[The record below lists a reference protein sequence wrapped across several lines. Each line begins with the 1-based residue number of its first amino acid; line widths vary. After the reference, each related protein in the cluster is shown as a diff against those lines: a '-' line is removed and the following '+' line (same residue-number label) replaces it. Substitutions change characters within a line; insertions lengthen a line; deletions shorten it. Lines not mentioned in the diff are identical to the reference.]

1 MTDENS
7 NKGRAGK
14 EKTRS
19 KAVRKPRKPEGNGQL
34 PHTQTSL
41 DTDTPTP
48 SLDAGLQVCP
58 VVGVGASARGLE
70 AFKALL
76 HAVPPSSGLAF
87 VLIQHLDPDHESMMV
102 ELLSRT
108 TGMKVLQITDGM
120 PVQPNHVYVIPPK
133 AFVTLRGQTLHLA
146 SPSEPRG
153 LRMPID
159 IFFRSLAEE
168 RGKDAICI
176 VLSGTGTDGT
186 RGLQAVKQQGGRAIV
201 QDPETAGYDG
211 MPKSAIATGLV
222 DEVCPPE
229 DMAHYLL
236 GASEPPGPDLARARP
251 LVAMPDAE
259 QIDPVLALLKVRLN
273 FDFSYYKKT
282 TLVRR
287 AERRMGML
295 NVSDMAG
302 YLGILRE
309 DDDELKALFKDLLIS
324 VTSFFRDP
332 ETMQELSEK
341 VVPELVYRVSG
352 DRPLRIWIPGCAT
365 GEEAYSIAILFVEGF
380 RAAGIT
386 PSYQI
391 FATDVD
397 KEALEVGRNGTYS
410 DSIRADVTPE
420 RLNRFFTQD
429 GQTFR
434 VNNELRENVVF
445 AAQNL
450 IADPPFSRMD
460 LISCRNLLIYLTP
473 QIQKKIIPLFSF
485 ALRTDGYLCL
495 GTSETVGRY
504 GDLFRQIGKKIRIYQ
519 KIRAAGQNLLSFPV
533 SSDDGFSSAALAHGA
548 ELQSRSV
555 SHEDLVHRTLLDVF
569 APAAVLI
576 DQNMTV
582 QYFHGRTHAYLS
594 QPVGEPT
601 RNLLDLAGPVLRGSI
616 RALVAKAVQTGAIAA
631 SAAVRL
637 TAESGPGRRLKITA
651 IPLRNNAEG
660 SLVVTFEDIARAVT
674 SVPVFEG
681 KPMDNAG
688 ILQQLEYELKTT
700 REDLQSTIEELETSN
715 EELKASNEEVM
726 SMNEE
731 LQSTNE
737 ELETSKEEL
746 QSVNEELSTVNVQLQ
761 EKLNELEATNNDF
774 ANLLAS
780 TDMATIFLDL
790 DLCIKRYTPAT
801 QHLFN
806 VISSD
811 IGRPLTD
818 ISFNVDDPGLVAD
831 IRRVMDNLVPM
842 EREVRAVTIG
852 SAQAEWYWRR
862 VLPYRT
868 HDNKIAG
875 TVITYA
881 KITDPVRSREILVAS
896 EAGLQAAERLA
907 RLGSWTYDLETD
919 TAVFSPE
926 LRRIFGLGS
935 DQIPGDIAS
944 ILAVIEPDDRR
955 RLRKIAETA
964 LNTGAPCDTQFLIHL
979 PNDTAKVIHARVE
992 AVTATEGHGR
1002 RIRGTVH
1009 DITDRTRSRE
1019 S

>member
-1 MTDENS
+1 M
-7 NKGRAGK
+7 A
-14 EKTRS
+14 
-19 KAVRKPRKPEGNGQL
+19 RKPRKPNANRQL
-34 PHTQTSL
+34 PHAEMSL
-41 DTDTPTP
+41 DTDTPAP
-48 SLDAGLQVCP
+48 SLNAAPPVCP

-70 AFKALL
+70 AFKGLL
-76 HAVPPSSGLAF
+76 HAVPPTSGLAF

-108 TGMKVLQITDGM
+108 TGMTVLQITDGM
-120 PVQPNHVYVIPPK
+120 PVKPDHVYVIPPK
-133 AFVTLRGQTLHLA
+133 AFVTLRGQALYLA
-146 SPSEPRG
+146 APPEPRG
-153 LRMPID
+153 QRMPID
-159 IFFRSLAEE
+159 IFFRSLAED

-186 RGLQAVKQQGGRAIV
+186 LGLQAVKQQGGRAIV

-236 GASEPPGPDLARARP
+236 GGSESPGLDAMRATLPVERSI
-251 LVAMPDAE
+251 AK

-287 AERRMGML
+287 TERRMGIL
-295 NVSDMAG
+295 NISDMAA
-302 YLGILRE
+302 YLRILRE
-309 DDDELKALFKDLLIS
+309 NGDELKALFKDLLIS

-332 ETMQELSEK
+332 ETMRELAEK
-341 VVPELVYRVSG
+341 VVPELVARAAG
-352 DRPLRIWIPGCAT
+352 NHPLRVWIPGCAT
-365 GEEAYSIAILFVEGF
+365 GEEAYSIAILFMEGF
-380 RAAGIT
+380 RAAGQK
-386 PSYQI
+386 PNLQV

-397 KEALEVGRNGTYS
+397 MDALEVGRNGIYP
-410 DSIRADVTPE
+410 DGIVADVTPE
-420 RLNRFFTQD
+420 RLNRFFTRD
-429 GQTFR
+429 GHTYR
-434 VNNELRENVVF
+434 VNKELRENVVF

-450 IADPPFSRMD
+450 IVDPPFSRID
-460 LISCRNLLIYLTP
+460 LISCRNLLIYLEP
-473 QIQKKIIPLFSF
+473 QIQKKIIPLFNF
-485 ALRTDGYLCL
+485 ALRKDGYLCL
-495 GTSETVGRY
+495 GTSETVGRH
-504 GDLFRQIGKKIRIYQ
+504 GDLFRQLGKKVRIY
-519 KIRAAGQNLLSFPV
+519 KKTRAAGPSLLAFPV
-533 SSDDGFSSAALAHGA
+533 SSADGVFGSALSHG
-548 ELQSRSV
+548 EDLQSTSV
-555 SHEDLVHRTLLDVF
+555 SHEDLVQRTLLDVF

-594 QPVGEPT
+594 QPAGEPT
-601 RNLLDLAGPVLRGSI
+601 RNILDLAGPALRGNI
-616 RALVAKAVQTGAIAA
+616 RALVNKAVKSGAIAA
-631 SAAVRL
+631 SAGVRL
-637 TAESGPGRRLKITA
+637 RPDAAPGKRLKITA
-651 IPLRNNAEG
+651 IPLRSNAEG
-660 SLVVTFEDIARAVT
+660 SLVITFEDIPGVVPAV
-674 SVPVFEG
+674 PLFEG
-681 KPMDNAG
+681 EPMDEDG
-688 ILQQLEYELKTT
+688 VVQQLEYELKAT

-790 DLCIKRYTPAT
+790 DLCIKRFTPAT
-801 QHLFN
+801 QQLFN

-818 ISFNVDDPGLVAD
+818 ISVNVDDPGLVVD
-831 IRRVMDNLVPM
+831 IGRVMDKLAPM
-842 EREVRAVTIG
+842 EREVRAVANGIG
-852 SAQAEWYWRR
+852 QAEWYWRR

-881 KITDPVRSREILVAS
+881 KITDPIRSRENLVAS
-896 EAGLQAAERLA
+896 EAGLQAAQRLA
-907 RLGSWTYDLETD
+907 RLGSWSYDLETD
-919 TAVFSPE
+919 TALFSPE
-926 LRRIFGLGS
+926 LRRIFGLRW
-935 DQIPGDIAS
+935 DQTAGDMAS
-944 ILAVIEPDDRR
+944 ILAVIEPDDRN
-955 RLRKIAETA
+955 RLRAIAETA
-964 LNTGAPCDTQFLIHL
+964 LNTGAPCDTEFSIRL
-979 PNDTAKVIHARVE
+979 PNDTVKVIHACVE

-1009 DITDRTRSRE
+1009 DITDRTRPDKR
-1019 S
+1019 